1 MLATNWTPT
10 QIDLPLLDGRE
21 KMSFTAHTTGPY
33 YRPSEWNIYWDEE
46 VEWWYGDDIP
56 IIYELMNAVEE
67 EQNKELDRK
76 IRILGEALNALE
88 DMPSCHSQWYSRRD
102 SWTRTLPGTED
113 EDEWPLHRVFAHF
126 MLNPLPVEVSLAL
139 EKAEEDFD
147 YESWINSKQYIKS
160 LETYNF
166 HRLLACKKFKSP
178 HWVGECMG
186 DIATTTV
193 ITAEGVAR
201 SDTQVPSERCV
212 LYNTFL
218 KERFKINTIIR
229 TEFPYDK
236 GNKAYAK
243 ASSPFGDV
251 YIPYKFCGY
260 IGQPGAPHL
269 MTVALQDVGD
279 GNRKANGYR
288 LTCIYTH

>member
-10 QIDLPLLDGRE
+10 QINLPTLDG
-21 KMSFTAHTTGPY
+21 KDKVSFTGHT
-33 YRPSEWNIYWDEE
+33 SEWNIHWDNE

-56 IIYELMNAVEE
+56 VIYELMDAVEA

-76 IRILGEALNALE
+76 IQILSETLNALE
-88 DMPSCHSQWYSRRD
+88 DM
-102 SWTRTLPGTED
+102 
-113 EDEWPLHRVFAHF
+113 
-126 MLNPLPVEVSLAL
+126 PVEVSLAL

-260 IGQPGAPHL
+260 IGQPGAPQL

>member
-1 MLATNWTPT
+1 MIASNWTPK
-10 QIDLPLLDGRE
+10 QFQLPTLDGKE
-21 KMSFTAHTTGPY
+21 KISFIGHSP
-33 YRPSEWNIYWDEE
+33 EWHIHWDEE
-46 VEWWYGDDIP
+46 VEWCYGDDIP
-56 IIYELMNAVEE
+56 VIYELMDAVEAE
-67 EQNKELDRK
+67 KNKELDRK

-88 DMPSCHSQWYSRRD
+88 DMPSCHSQWYSRKD
-102 SWTRTLPGTED
+102 SWTRTLPGGED

-147 YESWINSKQYIKS
+147 YEAWINSKQYIKS
-160 LETYNF
+160 LEAYNF
-166 HRLLACKKFKSP
+166 HKLLACEKFKSP
-178 HWVGECMG
+178 HWAGECTG

-193 ITAEGVAR
+193 ITAEEVAR

-218 KERFKINTIIR
+218 KDRFKIDTIIR

-236 GNKAYAK
+236 GNKGYAK
-243 ASSPFGDV
+243 ASSPFGDI
-251 YIPYKFCGY
+251 YIPNRFCGY
-260 IGQPGAPHL
+260 IGQPGAPQL

-279 GNRKANGYR
+279 GNRKANGFR

>member
-1 MLATNWTPT
+1 MAASSATTFTQDQFNIPT
-10 QIDLPLLDGRE
+10 SDGDLIE
-21 KMSFTAHTTGPY
+21 FTGAY
-33 YRPSEWNIYWDEE
+33 SEWDLFDGIGGRL
-46 VEWWYGDDIP
+46 VHGDDVP
-56 IIYELMNAVEE
+56 IILEMMDAVEE
-67 EQNKELDRK
+67 EKNKELDRK

-88 DMPSCHSQWYSRRD
+88 DMPSCHAQWYSRRD
-102 SWTRTLPGTED
+102 SWTRTLPGEED

-160 LETYNF
+160 LEEYNF
-166 HRLLACKKFKSP
+166 HKLLAFEKYKSP
-178 HWVGECMG
+178 HWVGECTG

-193 ITAEGVAR
+193 ITSEGVAR

-218 KERFKINTIIR
+218 KDRFKIDTIIR

-243 ASSPFGDV
+243 ASSEFGDI

-260 IGQPGAPHL
+260 IGQPGAPQL
-269 MTVALQDVGD
+269 MTVALQDVG
-279 GNRKANGYR
+279 GEGRKANGYR
-288 LTCIYTH
+288 WTCIYTH